1 MQKCS
6 HSLPSVTRKKLKDNM
21 QRSCK
26 TADRIVAIHVVL
38 NLTPNSKFEL
48 RNNLKDTMVR
58 HAPALV
64 QHLGFGEAVT
74 CHACDLF
81 RRKMYARR

>member
-1 MQKCS
+1 M
-6 HSLPSVTRKKLKDNM
+6 TRKKLKDNM
-21 QRSCK
+21 QRSCE
-26 TADRIVAIHVVL
+26 TANWIVAIHVVL
-38 NLTPNSKFEL
+38 NLTPNSKFEV
-48 RNNLKDTMVR
+48 RNILKNTMVR

-64 QHLGFGEAVT
+64 QQLGFEEAIT